1 MPTTKFI
8 AGVDE
13 AGRGPLAGPVVAGAV
28 MFLEKEKTDTTI
40 FKDSKKL
47 SSYRIEKLY
56 NIIVQNY
63 DWGVGI
69 VSAAEID
76 EIGIKRAT
84 EKAMNI
90 AVSQLQ
96 YQPTLL
102 QVDGRDGFKFQYP
115 SEDIVKGDEK
125 ISEISAASI
134 VAKYTRDE
142 IMRDHADEYRE
153 FDFQNNMG
161 YGTEKHRK
169 LLDQGIYC
177 PIHRKSYE
185 PLKTFLLQGRL
196 F

>member
-1 MPTTKFI
+1 MTKFI

-28 MFLEKEKTDTTI
+28 MFLEKDKIDTSI
-40 FKDSKKL
+40 FKDSKTC
-47 SSYRIEKLY
+47 SSYKIKKLY
-56 NIIVQNY
+56 NIIVQY
-63 DWGVGI
+63 CDWGVGI
-69 VSAAEID
+69 VSATEID
-76 EIGIKRAT
+76 RIGIKKAT

-90 AVSQLQ
+90 AVGQLQ
-96 YQPTLL
+96 YQPNLL
-102 QVDGRDGFKFQYP
+102 QVDGRDGFQFQYP
-115 SEDIVKGDEK
+115 SEDIVKGDTK
-125 ISEISAASI
+125 IPEISAASI

-142 IMRDHADEYRE
+142 IMRDHADQYPE